1 MADADDASRTDAAAG
16 IAAAWRKHRREQ
28 KRRWAELPLADLVA
42 ALQEMAETAE
52 WLRRAPSEVREEPPG
67 ST

>member
-1 MADADDASRTDAAAG
+1 MREADGAPRALPTLLSTE
-16 IAAAWRKHRREQ
+16 AWRIHRLEQ

-52 WLRRAPSEVREEPPG
+52 WLARTRSEVREAPTDEG
-67 ST
+67 